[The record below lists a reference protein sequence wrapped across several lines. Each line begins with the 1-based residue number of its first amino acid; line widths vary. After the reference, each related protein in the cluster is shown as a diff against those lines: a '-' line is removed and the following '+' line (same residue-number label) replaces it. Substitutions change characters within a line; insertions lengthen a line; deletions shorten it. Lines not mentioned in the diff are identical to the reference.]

1 MIFQDSD
8 DFGLKISEFSRRSPK
23 RALQWLGTARKL
35 KISVFAKR
43 ALSWAKTWFF
53 VIFVRVASREI
64 RKNPRNHVFSLISE
78 PVLKQLK
85 SRFVWKARNLDD
97 FIRIRMILGPKSM
110 NFRVAHQSVFYSGP
124 GPFGSWKSVFLQSV
138 DYREQNRDFSW
149 FL

>member
-78 PVLKQLK
+78 SVLKHLK
-85 SRFVWKARNLDD
+85 PRFVSKGVKFRRFWPDSDD
-97 FIRIRMILGPKSM
+97 FGSKFM
-110 NFRVAHQSVFYSGP
+110 NFRVAHQNVLYSGS
-124 GPFGSWKSVFLQSV
+124 GPFWSWKSVFLQSV
-138 DYREQNRDFSW
+138 DYGEQNRDFSW